1 MKNLLKKSKNSL
13 GGYMSIT
20 LSDYE
25 IQRRRELTQKL
36 YDNTIT
42 PNEAQELTNILEKE
56 KKIAEERNEFLAL
69 VGIVLL
75 LGMAAYFLSQK

>member
-1 MKNLLKKSKNSL
+1 VNNKLINVVGDILIKL
-13 GGYMSIT
+13 T
-20 LSDYE
+20 DYE

-42 PNEAQELTNILEKE
+42 PEEAQELTKILEKE

-69 VGIVLL
+69 VGIVFL
-75 LGMAAYFLSQK
+75 LGMAAYFLSKK

>member
-1 MKNLLKKSKNSL
+1 MTT
-13 GGYMSIT
+13 T
-20 LSDYE
+20 LTEYE
-25 IQRRRELTQKL
+25 IHRRRELTQKL

-42 PNEAQELTNILEKE
+42 PDEAQELTKILEKE

-75 LGMAAYFLSQK
+75 LGMAAYFLSKK